1 MRLSNGHSSETW
13 NTLRTPSNRQPPAAR
28 APEGIR
34 RPSMSHPRRNLLLDL
49 PIAWRLSVGF
59 VLAALIAVLATGFSG
74 IQRAESLNREAE
86 FYQSLLA
93 SNTSLNNGASFL
105 QLMNAK
111 TQSTLIDASAPSPSV
126 ETLKQ
131 DQDAINQLI
140 ARYDSVTSDYL
151 KSYTLDQHPEQVA
164 VLNETGQSSLVT
176 QQRILA
182 ASMSRTWQVYRDAL
196 SEILSDIASGKVAD
210 AQVQVRAQAEPTN
223 TDALSALRAVIQF
236 DGRLAGSV
244 SEAANLEQRNQTL
257 TTLVLAVIAFL
268 LIAIVGWIISDT
280 LVRRLRVLR
289 RVAES
294 VEQGELAARAV
305 VIGTDEIGRVSGSV
319 NGMLDTIV
327 GLLDITRRQRD
338 ALQNAAERLF
348 ADIRIAGT
356 GDLRVSATVGGD
368 PIGMLANAF
377 NFTIGRFRRFV
388 VRTQSSLDQ
397 LDILSRQE
405 IQRAETFLTAAQTSM
420 RGHASSRGP
429 AISSMPSNNSDGRNR
444 PPFRNRAGE
453 SRTRADANIAQARDL
468 LGKIAR
474 EGANYH
480 ARSVLD
486 LAEQAYLSA
495 GRLSQLSMTA
505 YNLGAPGATAEI
517 TRAQMNE
524 LHALGSLLAQLGT
537 EANAIQKNTTAG
549 LNELDATLSAID
561 EAWAAPAI
569 PSFTNPVDTQPAV
582 SNYSFDLLRLSTD
595 FANEVA
601 TLARQT
607 MLLTREMRTHVAP
620 FRLDQTQGNEGEI
633 DLPLYTPGTG
643 YSSPSSHEPMDR
655 EQISWYQ
662 A

>member
-1 MRLSNGHSSETW
+1 MKLSTGQ
-13 NTLRTPSNRQPPAAR
+13 TPDAWSRPRVADIPR
-28 APEGIR
+28 PAPERVPESIR
-34 RPSMSHPRRNLLLDL
+34 RSSLAHPRRNLLLDL
-49 PIAWRLSVGF
+49 PIAWRLSLGF
-59 VLAALIAVLATGFSG
+59 LLAALVAVMATGFSG
-74 IQRAESLNREAE
+74 IQRAESLNREAG
-86 FYQSLLA
+86 FYQSLLT

-111 TQSTLIDASAPSPSV
+111 TQSTLIDASAAAPSV

-140 ARYDSVTSDYL
+140 ARYNSVTADYL
-151 KSYTLDQHPEQVA
+151 KSYILEQHPEQVA
-164 VLNETGQSSLVT
+164 VLQETGQSSLVS

-182 ASMSRTWQVYRDAL
+182 ASMSRTWQVYHDAL
-196 SEILSDIASGKVAD
+196 EQILSDVANGKVTD
-210 AQVQVRAQAEPTN
+210 AQILVRAQAEPTN

-236 DGRLAGSV
+236 DGRLAGLV
-244 SEAANLEQRNQTL
+244 SEAANLEQRGQTL
-257 TTLVLAVIAFL
+257 TTVALAVVAFL
-268 LIAIVGWIISDT
+268 LIAVVGWIISDT

-289 RVAES
+289 KVAQS
-294 VEQGELAARAV
+294 VEQGELAARVV
-305 VIGTDEIGRVSGSV
+305 VIGTDEIGRVSGAV

-388 VRTQSSLDQ
+388 ARTQSSLDQ
-397 LDILSRQE
+397 LDIISRQE
-405 IQRAETFLTAAQTSM
+405 IQRAETFLTAAQASIH
-420 RGHASSRGP
+420 GHNGSRGP
-429 AISSMPSNNSDGRNR
+429 TASGNRDSNNQPSYRNKGVE
-444 PPFRNRAGE
+444 P
-453 SRTRADANIAQARDL
+453 RTHADSHVAQAREL

-480 ARSVLD
+480 SRSVLD

-495 GRLSQLSMTA
+495 GRLSQLAMTA
-505 YNLGAPGATAEI
+505 YNLGVPGASAEI

-524 LHALGSLLAQLGT
+524 LHALGTLLAQLGT

-549 LNELDATLSAID
+549 LTELDAALSAID
-561 EAWAAPAI
+561 EARSVPAS
-569 PSFTNPVDTQPAV
+569 PSFTNPIDTQPSA
-582 SNYSFDLLRLSTD
+582 STYSFDLLKLSSD

-620 FRLDQTQGNEGEI
+620 FRLDQTQGSEI

-643 YSSPSSHEPMDR
+643 YSGPASLDQTDHK
-655 EQISWYQ
+655 QISWYQ
-662 A
+662 G